1 MRDMTPAV
9 AAAESARRD
18 VETGMLIMAVAML
31 MMPGIDAL
39 AKLLSATVPPGQV
52 ALARFFFQTVL
63 MLAGLV
69 ACGRRLTRA
78 RLGVNAGR
86 GLAMAGAT
94 LCFFWSLKYLPIA
107 DAIAIFFVEPLILT
121 LMSAVFLGERI
132 GWRRLSAI
140 AVGFVGALIVIR
152 PSYEIFGWASV
163 LPLCA
168 AMCFA
173 TYLLLTRY
181 AAPGGD
187 ALAMQFYAGLFGGI
201 VMCVA
206 VAIGAIGDI
215 AIFQLVRPT
224 LNEWLML
231 AGLGAIA
238 TVGHIMVVVAFSRV
252 QAGVLAPFQYVEIIS
267 ATLLG
272 LVIFG
277 DFPDATRWFGVLVII
292 ASGLYVFHRERR
304 LARAG

>member
-1 MRDMTPAV
+1 MTPAV
-9 AAAESARRD
+9 AAATTTRRD

-31 MMPGIDAL
+31 MLPGIDAF

-63 MLAGLV
+63 MLAGLL
-69 ACGRRLTRA
+69 ACGRRLTRVH
-78 RLGVNAGR
+78 LGVNAGR

-94 LCFFWSLKYLPIA
+94 LCFFWGLKYLPIA

-121 LMSAVFLGERI
+121 LLSAVFLRERI
-132 GWRRLSAI
+132 GWRRLTAI
-140 AVGFVGALIVIR
+140 AIGFVGALIVIR
-152 PSYEIFGWASV
+152 PSYEVFGWAAV

-168 AMCFA
+168 AVSFA

-201 VMCVA
+201 VICVA
-206 VAIGAIGDI
+206 LAFGAVSDI
-215 AIFQLVRPT
+215 PILQLVRPT
-224 LNEWLML
+224 AGEWLMMT
-231 AGLGAIA
+231 GVGVIA
-238 TVGHIMVVVAFSRV
+238 TTGHIMVVIAFSRA
-252 QAGVLAPFQYVEIIS
+252 QAGVLAPFQYLEILS
-267 ATLLG
+267 ATVLG
-272 LVIFG
+272 LMIFD
-277 DFPDATRWFGVLVII
+277 DFPDATRWFGVAVII
-292 ASGLYVFHRERR
+292 ASGLYVFHRERK